1 MNNRQL
7 SILQNVFK
15 MSAMIIDASATRTF
29 VGENPERTSI
39 PIMFAPE
46 RLKHVR
52 KVRTIISESTVSVAN
67 NYIL

>member
-1 MNNRQL
+1 
-7 SILQNVFK
+7 

-29 VGENPERTSI
+29 VGENPGRTSI
-39 PIMFAPE
+39 PMMFAPE